1 MFKRPCEDNLDAWL
15 VTELEVTD
23 ECVLV
28 ERDDDEDEISV
39 LGDNEFEEEIR
50 DDGDIFM
57 FNKEEILEEAAETVF
72 FILLTKSF
80 SVVDVTKE
88 DVSFKEG
95 NSFEEVSIG
104 TTLFGVA
111 SSLFSFLMTFSI
123 SMGFS
128 ENTND
133 NLTYNL

>member
-1 MFKRPCEDNLDAWL
+1 M
-15 VTELEVTD
+15 TD

-50 DDGDIFM
+50 DDGDILM